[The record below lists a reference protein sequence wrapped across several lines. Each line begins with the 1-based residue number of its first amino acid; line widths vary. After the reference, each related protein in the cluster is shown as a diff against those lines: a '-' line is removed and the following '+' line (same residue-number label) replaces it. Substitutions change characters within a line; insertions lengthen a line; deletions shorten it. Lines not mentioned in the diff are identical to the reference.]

1 MNPPRK
7 SHTKVVVPLLLVLL
21 AMSGL
26 TAASVPLYRVFC
38 KATGFGGT
46 TQTASAAPGTVSDK
60 WVWVRFNADVSPD
73 LPWAFEPEQHE
84 MRVHPGEQTL
94 AVFRA
99 TNKSDHVIT
108 GTATYNVQP
117 DAAGLYFDKV
127 QCFCFTQQT
136 LQPGE
141 TAELPVT
148 FFVDPAMMSDR
159 NAKDIA
165 AITLSYT
172 FFQAKVRSPSASPS
186 EAQVGLLPSEK
197 HPSEKESSR

>member
-1 MNPPRK
+1 MTAPRRPK
-7 SHTKVVVPLLLVLL
+7 SHARTVIPLLLVLL

-60 WVWVRFNADVSPD
+60 WVWVRFNADVAPG

-84 MRVHPGEQTL
+84 MKVHPGEQML
-94 AVFRA
+94 ALFRA
-99 TNKSDHVIT
+99 TNKSDRAIT

-127 QCFCFTQQT
+127 QCFCFTKQT

-172 FFQAKVRSPSASPS
+172 FFQAKVRPD

>member
-1 MNPPRK
+1 MTEPPRRK
-7 SHTKVVVPLLLVLL
+7 SHARTVVPLLLILGV
-21 AMSGL
+21 MSGL
-26 TAASVPLYRVFC
+26 TAASVPLYRIFC

-46 TQTASAAPGTVSDK
+46 TQTATAAPGQVSDK
-60 WVWVRFNADVSPD
+60 WVWVLFNADVSPD
-73 LPWAFEPEQHE
+73 LPWSFEPEQRE
-84 MRVHPGEQTL
+84 MRVHPGQQTL
-94 AVFRA
+94 ALFRA
-99 TNKSDHVIT
+99 TNKSDHEIT

-127 QCFCFTQQT
+127 QCFCFTKQT
-136 LQPGE
+136 LKPGE

-159 NAKDIA
+159 NAKDIP

-172 FFQAKVRSPSASPS
+172 FFQAKVRPSD
-186 EAQVGLLPSEK
+186 AQVGLLPSEK

>member
-1 MNPPRK
+1 MTAPRRPK
-7 SHTKVVVPLLLVLL
+7 SHARVVLPLLAILGV
-21 AMSGL
+21 MSGL

-46 TQTASAAPGTVSDK
+46 TQTATAAPGAVSDK

-73 LPWAFEPEQHE
+73 LPWSFAPEQRE
-84 MRVHPGEQTL
+84 MRVHPGEQSL
-94 AVFRA
+94 ALFRA
-99 TNKSDHVIT
+99 TNKADHAIT

-127 QCFCFTQQT
+127 QCFCFTKQT
-136 LQPGE
+136 LRPGE

-172 FFQAKVRSPSASPS
+172 FFQAKVRPD

>member
-1 MNPPRK
+1 MTAPRRK
-7 SHTKVVVPLLLVLL
+7 SHARTVVPLLLVLL

-60 WVWVRFNADVSPD
+60 WVWVRFNADVSPG
-73 LPWAFEPEQHE
+73 LPWAFEPEQRE
-84 MRVHPGEQTL
+84 MRVHPGEQML
-94 AVFRA
+94 ALFRA

-127 QCFCFTQQT
+127 QCFCFTKQT

-172 FFQAKVRSPSASPS
+172 FFQAKVRPD

>member
-1 MNPPRK
+1 MTAPRRTK
-7 SHTKVVVPLLLVLL
+7 SHARTVIPLLLVLL

-46 TQTASAAPGTVSDK
+46 TQTADAAPGEVSDK
-60 WVWVRFNADVSPD
+60 WVWVRFNADVAPG
-73 LPWAFEPEQHE
+73 LPWSFEPEQRE
-84 MRVHPGEQTL
+84 MRVHPGEQKL
-94 AVFRA
+94 ALFRA
-99 TNKSDHVIT
+99 TNKSDQAIT

-127 QCFCFTQQT
+127 QCFCFTKQT
-136 LQPGE
+136 LAPGE

-148 FFVDPAMMSDR
+148 FFVDPAMLSDR
-159 NAKDIA
+159 NAKDIP

-172 FFQAKVRSPSASPS
+172 FFQAKVRPG